1 MILQQTTNQVE
12 KPIPARN
19 EQVGESK
26 SNFCN
31 LRFRD
36 WEMDNRARTLIMGV
50 VNVTPDSFYDGGK
63 FIEIEKAIKQIDKL
77 VADGAD
83 IIDIGGE
90 STRPGSL
97 GVTLEEEL
105 GRVIPVIKA
114 AVKRFDVPLSV
125 DTTKAKVAEEALEE
139 GAAIINDISG
149 LKFEPKIADIAS
161 KYDAGLVVMHTT
173 SRPFDMQSKTKYN
186 SLISDIILSLKNS
199 VKLAET
205 KGVRS
210 NSIIIDPGFGFGKTT
225 IQNLLLLKYLGE
237 FRTVN
242 KPIMIGTSMKSFIG
256 NVLRSKHLEDR
267 VEGTAATVAMGILN
281 GASIVRVHDV
291 RLMKRVVS
299 IVDAI
304 QNAN

>member
-50 VNVTPDSFYDGGK
+50 LNVTPDSFYDGGK

-105 GRVIPVIKA
+105 GRVIPMIKA

-139 GAAIINDISG
+139 GASIINDISG
-149 LKFEPKIADIAS
+149 LKFEPRIADIAS

-210 NSIIIDPGFGFGKTT
+210 NTFHPYHRKRLKPVFLSQVF
-225 IQNLLLLKYLGE
+225 QLLLQQ
-237 FRTVN
+237 
-242 KPIMIGTSMKSFIG
+242 PD
-256 NVLRSKHLEDR
+256 H
-267 VEGTAATVAMGILN
+267 
-281 GASIVRVHDV
+281 
-291 RLMKRVVS
+291 
-299 IVDAI
+299 
-304 QNAN
+304 

>member
-50 VNVTPDSFYDGGK
+50 LNVTPDSFYDGGK

-105 GRVIPVIKA
+105 GRVIPMIKA

-139 GAAIINDISG
+139 GASIINDISG
-149 LKFEPKIADIAS
+149 LKFEPRIADIAS

-210 NSIIIDPGFGFGKTT
+210 NSIVIDPGFGFGKTT

>member
-139 GAAIINDISG
+139 GASIINDISG

-161 KYDAGLVVMHTT
+161 EYDAGLVVMHTT

-237 FRTVN
+237 FRTIN

-256 NVLRSKHLEDR
+256 NFLRSKHLEDR
-267 VEGTAATVAMGILN
+267 VEGTAATVAIGILN